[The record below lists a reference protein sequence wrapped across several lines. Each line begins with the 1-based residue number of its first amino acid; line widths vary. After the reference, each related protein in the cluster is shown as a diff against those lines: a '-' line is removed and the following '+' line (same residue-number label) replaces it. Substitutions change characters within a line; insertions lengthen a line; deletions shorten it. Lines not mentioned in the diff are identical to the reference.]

1 MSDAF
6 IEKLKFDDKGLIPA
20 VMQDH
25 ETKEVLMV
33 GYMNVNSIRM
43 TREKGL
49 ATFFSRSRQKFWTK
63 GESSGHTQEVVE
75 MRTDCDYDT
84 LVILVKQNGAACH
97 LGYYSCFFRRIDEN
111 GDIVEE
117 GEKLF
122 DPDEVY
128 KKK

>member
-97 LGYYSCFFRRIDEN
+97 LGYYSCFFRVVQED
-111 GDIVEE
+111 GTLSDT
-117 GEKLF
+117 GEKVF

-128 KKK
+128 KK